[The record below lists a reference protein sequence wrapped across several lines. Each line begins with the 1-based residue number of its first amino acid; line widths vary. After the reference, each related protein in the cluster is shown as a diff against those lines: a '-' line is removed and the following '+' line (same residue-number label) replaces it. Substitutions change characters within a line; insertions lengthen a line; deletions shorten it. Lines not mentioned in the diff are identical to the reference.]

1 MIYPKRLY
9 KLEQSIY
16 ELYWVPDPVEPTV
29 IPPGG
34 AGGGGSFR
42 GGTPPTKGGGGGG
55 GDGDYDYLDD
65 LIDELDT
72 AGASSKDI
80 TGKTLVNDRD
90 DGGSVVV

>member
-9 KLEQSIY
+9 KLEQSTY
-16 ELYWVPDPVEPTV
+16 EQYWVPDPVEPTV

-42 GGTPPTKGGGGGG
+42 GGTPPTSGGGGGGGG
-55 GDGDYDYLDD
+55 GDNDNLDD
-65 LIDELDT
+65 LIDELDA

-80 TGKTLVNDRD
+80 TGKTLVKNPPTEDPEE
-90 DGGSVVV
+90 